1 MNTLNPWI
9 LAIRPKTLFAS
20 LGPVI
25 LGLAIVYSEFQQIN
39 LILAL
44 LTALCALLLQ
54 ASSNLINDYYDGV
67 DGKDSEQRLGP
78 LRVTSSGLI
87 PAPKVKKA
95 FILSL
100 FISFLIGCIL
110 MFHGGIPIIIIGI
123 SSLFFAWAYTG
134 GPLPLSRLGLGE
146 IAAFIFFGPIPVWGT
161 YFLQTKVH
169 HDLPILF
176 GFVPGFISA
185 ALMAVNNLRD
195 REEDRKSGKKTIATI
210 LSENGAR
217 YLVIN
222 FVLLSAF
229 FLPLVTRELK
239 SLFVILP
246 ALLFF
251 NNWKKVITA
260 PIDQDLNNV
269 LANTGKYLFLQC
281 LVHSIVIVL

>member
-1 MNTLNPWI
+1 MNAINPWI

-25 LGLAIVYSEFQQIN
+25 LGLAIVYNEFQQIN
-39 LILAL
+39 ISLAL

-67 DGKDSEQRLGP
+67 DGKDSDERLGP

-87 PAPKVKKA
+87 PAAQVKKA
-95 FILSL
+95 FILTL
-100 FISFLIGCIL
+100 LVSFLIGSIL
-110 MFHGGIPIIIIGI
+110 MIHGGIPIIVIGL

-134 GPLPLSRLGLGE
+134 GPFPLSRLGLGE

-161 YFLQTKVH
+161 YFLQSKVH

-195 REEDRKSGKKTIATI
+195 RKEDKANGKKTIATI
-210 LSENGAR
+210 LTEMGAR

-222 FVLLSAF
+222 FILLSAF
-229 FLPLVTRELK
+229 FLPLVTREPK
-239 SLFVILP
+239 SLIVILP

-251 NNWKKVITA
+251 KNWKKVLSA
-260 PIDQDLNNV
+260 PIDRDLNNV

-281 LVHSIVIVL
+281 LVHSIVILL